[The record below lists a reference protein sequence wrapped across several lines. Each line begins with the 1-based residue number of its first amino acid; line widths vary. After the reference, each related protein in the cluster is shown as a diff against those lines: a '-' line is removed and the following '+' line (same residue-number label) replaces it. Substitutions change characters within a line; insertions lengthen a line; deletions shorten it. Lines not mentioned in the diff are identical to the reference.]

1 MKPLNIVESD
11 NNFPKPLLKDLLKMN
26 KKSIHGLDYAL
37 THNVEAKSEYG
48 EVTLE
53 LAHLLL
59 NYIHDNMTD
68 TNIVADIIQRK
79 DIT

>member
-26 KKSIHGLDYAL
+26 KQSVHGLDYAL

-59 NYIHDNMTD
+59 NYIHDNMHGSD
-68 TNIVADIIQRK
+68 TIIDIIQRK
-79 DIT
+79 DAT